1 MLNPPGIN
9 RKGRNRLGSGFLLEE
24 VIKQPYGPV
33 QIPNDLFSIIENME
47 DIKLLFERS
56 LQSTQP
62 VHVLLHGVPGSA
74 KSTFLLELGRLP
86 GAKYGLGSTSSK
98 AGLRQVLMELQP
110 RYLIIDELDKISS
123 SMDYAV
129 LLSLMETGI
138 VTKDLFNGH
147 EEVHLTTWVFAA
159 ANRIKKIPEELLS
172 RFVCLRIKRYS
183 VKEFIQVARNV
194 LVEREG
200 HDEQYALEV
209 AIAVVKDLNSRDI
222 RTAIQVARLANGNQ
236 KTVPLIVAALK
247 KRS

>member
-1 MLNPPGIN
+1 MLKTPGTKQ
-9 RKGRNRLGSGFLLEE
+9 RGNRLGSGFSLQEAMT
-24 VIKQPYGPV
+24 QPVGPV
-33 QIPNDLFSIIENME
+33 QIPNDLFSIVENME
-47 DIKLLFERS
+47 DLKILFKRS
-56 LQSTQP
+56 LESPEP

-110 RYLIIDELDKISS
+110 RYLLIDELDKISS
-123 SMDYAV
+123 TMDYAV
-129 LLSLMETGI
+129 LLSVMESGI

-147 EEVHLTTWVFAA
+147 EEVHLATWVFAA

-172 RFVCLRIKRYS
+172 RFVCLRIKKYS

-194 LVEREG
+194 LVDREG
-200 HDEQYALEV
+200 YDDQYALEV
-209 AIAVVKDLNSRDI
+209 AAQVVKNLNSRDI
-222 RTAIQVARLANGNQ
+222 RTAIQVARLAGGREKQ
-236 KTVPLIVAALK
+236 IPLIIGVLK

>member
-1 MLNPPGIN
+1 
-9 RKGRNRLGSGFLLEE
+9 
-24 VIKQPYGPV
+24 
-33 QIPNDLFSIIENME
+33 ME
-47 DIKLLFERS
+47 DIKLLLKRS
-56 LQSTQP
+56 LESDRP

-74 KSTFLLELGRLP
+74 KSTFLLELGRLA

-98 AGLRQVLMELQP
+98 AGLRQVLMEFRP

-129 LLSLMETGI
+129 LLSLMESGI

-147 EEVHLTTWVFAA
+147 EEVCLKTWVFAA
-159 ANRIKKIPEELLS
+159 ANRIRKIPEELLS
-172 RFVCLRIKRYS
+172 RFVRLRIKRYT

-209 AIAVVKDLNSRDI
+209 AVSVVKNLNSRDI
-222 RTAIQVARLANGNQ
+222 RDAIRVASLAGGSERQ
-236 KTVPLIVAALK
+236 IPLIVGILR